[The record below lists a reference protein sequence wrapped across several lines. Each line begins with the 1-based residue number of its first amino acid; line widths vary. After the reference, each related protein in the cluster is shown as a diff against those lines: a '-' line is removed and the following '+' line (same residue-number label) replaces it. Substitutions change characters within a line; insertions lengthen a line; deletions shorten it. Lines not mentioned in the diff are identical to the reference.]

1 MRLLQEEYDH
11 LVSHGGRPLDGV
23 RVAIIC
29 ADRNAHAG
37 LAKEIEN
44 VGGVPLPR
52 ALLGDVAGVAGTCA
66 IVVVFID
73 SYEPDA
79 IRPRLDG
86 IERWK
91 DGPTLVVVTDRERPW
106 IPSLERD
113 RPAIVV
119 ASSEWALKV
128 AALQAPPTEPE
139 LPVTD

>member
-1 MRLLQEEYDH
+1 MLQEEYDH

-37 LAKEIEN
+37 LVQEIEKI
-44 VGGVPLPR
+44 GGVPLPR
-52 ALLGDVAGVAGTCA
+52 ALLGDVAGVVGTCA
-66 IVVVFID
+66 IVVAFID
-73 SYEPDA
+73 GYEPDA

-86 IERWK
+86 IERWQ
-91 DGPTLVVVTDRERPW
+91 DGPTLVVVTDREPPSW

-119 ASSEWALKV
+119 ASSDWALKV

-139 LPVTD
+139 LPVID